1 MRSGGLIIVVFLVW
15 MGSALYAFLKTPNP
29 GGEAKQTAAFIVAY
43 PLLLWWMLESRPV
56 APIIAIPVIMAGIPW
71 LLSGSHLAKALK
83 SSYPSKPGEFVGLP
97 LSYWWWGLG
106 LSVGTALI
114 FGK

>member
-15 MGSALYAFLKTPNP
+15 MGSALYAFFKTPNP
-29 GGEAKQTAAFIVAY
+29 GSEAKQTAAFIVAY
-43 PLLLWWMLESRPV
+43 PLLVWWMLESRPV
-56 APIIAIPVIMAGIPW
+56 APVITIPVIMAGIPW
-71 LLSGSHLAKALK
+71 LLSGNHLAKVLK
-83 SSYPSKPGEFVGLP
+83 SSYLPKPGEFVGLP

-106 LSVGTALI
+106 LSVGIALM